1 MLKRIV
7 NKEIYQTFPKNL
19 DKEIDQQSFSY
30 VAIAF
35 IYLYLLFY
43 NNCPWSSYLES
54 RDST

>member
-35 IYLYLLFY
+35 IYLYLLF
-43 NNCPWSSYLES
+43 
-54 RDST
+54 